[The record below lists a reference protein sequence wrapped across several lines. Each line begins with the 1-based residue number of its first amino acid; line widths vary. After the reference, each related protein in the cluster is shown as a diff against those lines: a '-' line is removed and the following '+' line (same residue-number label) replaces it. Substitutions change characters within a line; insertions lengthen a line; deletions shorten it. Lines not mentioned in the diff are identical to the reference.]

1 MMRRTHAPPIED
13 VGDVTARLA
22 VLLAAGVTP
31 AAAWRYLLPGPA
43 ADADQRTDAAG
54 APIAP
59 QTNTAH
65 RARSAAAPGAHII
78 ASAVRAADQGDSVSA
93 AVARSAADEEPALRS
108 AWCGLAAAWFVATES
123 GAPLAQCL
131 RQLAS
136 AFEALGQTQRDLQVA
151 LAGPAA
157 TARLVMALPVVGVL
171 FGLGLGFNTLQTLFW
186 TAPGL
191 ACLTVGVLLMVVGA
205 LWNRRMI
212 RRATPTDVS
221 PGLTIDLTAM
231 AMAGGGSIDRA
242 RRLVAEAATR
252 YDIHDA
258 HDRVIE
264 SVVDLSNRAGVPA
277 AELLRSEAD
286 RARREARTA
295 GQQAAATLAVRLMLP
310 LGVCVLPAFMLLGV
324 APLLLAI
331 ISSTVAS
338 I

>member
-22 VLLAAGVTP
+22 VLVAAGVAP
-31 AAAWRYLLPGPA
+31 AAAWRYLAPDTA
-43 ADADQRTDAAG
+43 TDAQTEAVR
-54 APIAP
+54 APAV
-59 QTNTAH
+59 
-65 RARSAAAPGAHII
+65 PGAHII
-78 ASAVRAADQGDSVSA
+78 AAAARAAEEGDSVSA
-93 AVARSAADEEPALRS
+93 ALARSAAGEEPAVRT
-108 AWCGLAAAWFVATES
+108 AWCGLAAVWFVATES
-123 GAPLAQCL
+123 GAPVAQCL

-136 AFEALGQTQRDLQVA
+136 AFQALGQTQRDLRVA

-157 TARLVMALPVVGVL
+157 TAKLVTALPVVGVL
-171 FGLGLGFNTLQTLFW
+171 FGLGLGFNTLQTLFT

-191 ACLTVGVLLMVVGA
+191 ACLTAGVLMMVLGA

-212 RRATPTDVS
+212 RRATPRDVT
-221 PGLTIDLTAM
+221 PGLTVDLTAM

-242 RRLVAEAATR
+242 RGLVAEAARR
-252 YDIHDA
+252 YGIRDA
-258 HDRVIE
+258 HERTIE
-264 SVVDLSNRAGVPA
+264 SVVGLSSRAGVPV
-277 AELLRSEAD
+277 AELLRGEAD
-286 RARREARTA
+286 RVRREARTA
-295 GQQAAATLAVRLMLP
+295 GQQAAATLAVHLMLP